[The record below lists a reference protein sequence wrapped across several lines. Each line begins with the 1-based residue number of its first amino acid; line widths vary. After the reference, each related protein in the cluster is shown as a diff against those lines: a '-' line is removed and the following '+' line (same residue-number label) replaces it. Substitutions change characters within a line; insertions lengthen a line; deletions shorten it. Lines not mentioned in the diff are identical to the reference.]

1 MSARGPTVEEL
12 QRRLEELQRRLI
24 EKEAELIELQMSVQ
38 AGKEFLERAHH
49 RELETDLDPLPVPRL
64 ELRCEPVDDG
74 TEWVYS
80 LVYKHFLG
88 HIVFVTVGITRV
100 SGARIVEPVD
110 GRTKLQLPMRDGVHI
125 YHDMKELRLPGFA
138 ICGETIE
145 QLQPYS

>member
-1 MSARGPTVEEL
+1 
-12 QRRLEELQRRLI
+12 
-24 EKEAELIELQMSVQ
+24 
-38 AGKEFLERAHH
+38 
-49 RELETDLDPLPVPRL
+49 LETDLNPLPVPRL

-88 HIVFVTVGITRV
+88 HIVFVTFGITRV
-100 SGARIVEPVD
+100 SGAPAVEPID
-110 GRTKLQLPMRDGVHI
+110 GGKLQLPMRDGVHI

-145 QLQPYS
+145 QLEPHS